1 MEIERGDAVV
11 TPARRAPV
19 TGERFSL
26 DSPSPFLLPPR
37 PNWASSSQ
45 LLTLVRVPATVAPTK
60 SGILTGYDDEAMYPV
75 KKTAART
82 PKTPRTPKYATDA
95 ATPTTANT
103 ETERG

>member
-1 MEIERGDAVV
+1 M
-11 TPARRAPV
+11 
-19 TGERFSL
+19 
-26 DSPSPFLLPPR
+26 PR
-37 PNWASSSQ
+37 
-45 LLTLVRVPATVAPTK
+45 LVRVPATVAPTK